1 MLKSSPGTKSVPR
14 RQGSCDS
21 ELLESRLCP
30 FVSCWVF
37 LEGLDWQ
44 VQSF

>member
-1 MLKSSPGTKSVPR
+1 MAKYSLGTKSVPK
-14 RQGSCDS
+14 RQGSRDS
-21 ELLESRLCP
+21 ELLESRLRP
-30 FVSCWVF
+30 FVSCLVF